1 MNFSHSIN
9 FFLHNF
15 FDFFSSQ
22 MAHGNFTAISL
33 VEKKVLMHYLFLEDT
48 CLYAQTSKRGLVTY
62 VKCIDE
68 MCNCNG
74 KITRERFTR
83 TNDVPHNHPENHA
96 EVASFEIAYENL
108 RNATK
113 TDHRRALRDLH
124 DEAIQRLSLD
134 ASGMLSWDRCH
145 RTLERIRNNLMPPCR
160 SMQEM
165 EAILE
170 DESSLGFLDY
180 GRLRN
185 TRFYQGSIDGNLVFA
200 NLELIAEIGED
211 FEMYVDGTFGITP
224 FHARQFLVVLG
235 ELNGR
240 PRPIIYAIMHG
251 QCTADY
257 TEIFKFLR
265 DAIFSFDGTERHP
278 SSCTSDFEQAIRLAL
293 LEVWPNIR
301 RIGCNF
307 HYCQSLRRHA
317 RSIQTLAP
325 NLVPGLI
332 HHKAL
337 KMFMRLSLLPL
348 ERIDAGL
355 CALQI
360 FLTENDLQDDFRE
373 FLIYFRHTWID
384 RFPKKTWCV
393 SDCDRRT
400 NNHVEGYNHRIKQTI
415 PANPKPWVFLKS
427 LLSLAFSASSDY
439 SADVINNNPAPD
451 DRSDITVPLHAA
463 LRELEEGVISEI
475 QFLEKL
481 SYVRR
486 KRQLN

>member
-1 MNFSHSIN
+1 
-9 FFLHNF
+9 
-15 FDFFSSQ
+15 

-68 MCNCNG
+68 GCNCNG

-257 TEIFKFLR
+257 TEIFKFL
-265 DAIFSFDGTERHP
+265 
-278 SSCTSDFEQAIRLAL
+278 
-293 LEVWPNIR
+293 
-301 RIGCNF
+301 
-307 HYCQSLRRHA
+307 
-317 RSIQTLAP
+317 
-325 NLVPGLI
+325 
-332 HHKAL
+332 
-337 KMFMRLSLLPL
+337 
-348 ERIDAGL
+348 
-355 CALQI
+355 
-360 FLTENDLQDDFRE
+360 DFRE